1 MYVCMHLMLCY
12 VSMYVCLYVCMSVCK
27 CACRYSCICIHT
39 YVHTY
44 MYTYIQT
51 DRLTDRH
58 IHIYAIC
65 LFIYVCTSCTYVWSI
80 KREPS
85 ISTLRP
91 AEQRRREEAAIRKEL
106 AEEPGA
112 QRWYYKWLWVLGL
125 VRLLAPVFVLP
136 SRRV

>member
-1 MYVCMHLMLCY
+1 
-12 VSMYVCLYVCMSVCK
+12 
-27 CACRYSCICIHT
+27 
-39 YVHTY
+39 
-44 MYTYIQT
+44 MYTYIRTYIHVYIHTDRQT
-51 DRLTDRH
+51 DRQTY
-58 IHIYAIC
+58 IYAIC

-125 VRLLAPVFVLP
+125 VRLLAPVCVAI
-136 SRRV
+136 SASMTCRVDGG